1 MNYFCVE
8 CYCFVSY
15 EVFQYS
21 ISNFNYP
28 LCRNHQ
34 DWIRG
39 LLRDNF
45 TTQQTIDLYL
55 ALKTNGVPAEIEK
68 FDGYKHIDI
77 AIPRHKFNIEI
88 DGMHHHYN
96 SNQALSDLKRT
107 YHSFRRG
114 YFTIRVPNTL
124 VDERLNE
131 AVEYIIKFLNES
143 MNQQYGR

>member
-1 MNYFCVE
+1 MKYFCIE
-8 CYCFVSY
+8 CGYNISTEIY
-15 EVFQYS
+15 DYS
-21 ISNFNYP
+21 LNHFSHP
-28 LCRNHQ
+28 LCRIHQ
-34 DWIRG
+34 DWIRA
-39 LLRDNF
+39 LLWDNY

-55 ALKTNGVPAEIEK
+55 ALKTNGVPAVIEK

-77 AIPRHKFNIEI
+77 AIPKHKFNIEI
-88 DGMHHHYN
+88 DGMHHHYD
-96 SNQALSDLKRT
+96 SNQALRDLKRT

-143 MNQQYGR
+143 MNQQ